1 MKHETIYT
9 DKYELI
15 VSDEQ
20 AKENDWGYIPSQGG
34 EVKLVHKFFASD
46 WRKII
51 AHRPLTD
58 SPILKGV
65 SLINNK

>member
-1 MKHETIYT
+1 MKNEIIYT
-9 DKYELI
+9 EDYALI

-34 EVKLVHKFFASD
+34 EVKLVHNFFASD

-51 AHRPLTD
+51 AHRPLID
-58 SPILKGV
+58 APILEGV
-65 SLINNK
+65 SLINQ